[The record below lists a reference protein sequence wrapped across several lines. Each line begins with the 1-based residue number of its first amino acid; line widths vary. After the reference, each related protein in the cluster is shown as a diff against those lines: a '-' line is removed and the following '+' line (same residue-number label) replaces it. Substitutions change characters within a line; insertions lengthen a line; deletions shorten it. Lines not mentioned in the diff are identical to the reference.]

1 VSHSRRVT
9 ITSRSVQH
17 LAEAR
22 ALLASGEARR
32 IREAARL
39 SLTDVAGA
47 VGADY
52 SSVGRW
58 ERGERVPRGPAA
70 IKYARLL
77 TRLRTQVEASCPP
90 AA

>member
-1 VSHSRRVT
+1 MLCPILSDVT
-9 ITSRSVQH
+9 KTSRSVQE

-22 ALLASGEARR
+22 EFIASGEARR

-39 SLTDVAGA
+39 SLADVAGA

-52 SSVGRW
+52 SGVGRW

-77 TRLRTQVEASCPP
+77 TRLRTQLEAT
-90 AA
+90 

>member
-1 VSHSRRVT
+1 MER
-9 ITSRSVQH
+9 

-22 ALLASGEARR
+22 ALVASGEARL
-32 IREAARL
+32 IRQKARL

-47 VGADY
+47 IGADY

-58 ERGERVPRGPAA
+58 ERGERVPRGPVAL
-70 IKYARLL
+70 KYAQLL
-77 TRLRTQVEASCPP
+77 TRLQSQQAERKTP